1 MSPHLLLKHFPRLRH
16 IYLPC
21 FRGLKKKHFGY
32 FSTLIFVR
40 HLANLY
46 HMSGDAQG
54 WCFHRRG
61 YNCRKPNESHL
72 SMKSSSTA
80 SRSGWQ
86 YVRSI
91 NSLVVIVAFCG
102 CASHLA
108 TVKTIPAQ
116 FPTGLRVQEPLEP
129 ATKYL
134 IAAEHE
140 QPSAALGHDLLAAK
154 ISYGV
159 LERQP
164 KNESARSIYNFAV
177 ARVVQDVSRT
187 GLEPWGHPVTVV
199 TDQGRYTL
207 ESPKP
212 VDADHDPGRYDL
224 FLTDTLKIGGTFFKT
239 YSTISGLGA
248 PIAVVGRA
256 ESPHFRQQYKLHRIY
271 APITA
276 IVRFSGRKANLE
288 FIDPLNAESITL
300 NNQTFPLA
308 ADFDAPT
315 ALLIARERPERLGL
329 SRVLN
334 PGAYADTALLTRL
347 QQFDPTRT
355 PVIFVHGLQETGASW
370 APMMDSLR
378 EDPSIRKHY
387 QFWYFSYP
395 SGYPY
400 PYAAALFRQDLDG
413 IERAFPNH
421 KRVVL
426 IGHSMGG
433 LICRLMIT
441 DTRDKIWRAFFA
453 TPSTKTPLESDMR
466 KLLEEAFIFNHRPDV
481 QRVIFISTP
490 HRGSELA
497 TSWIGRIGAALVKTP
512 RPFDS
517 VYASVKPLLIA
528 DPAARPLNR
537 LPNSVDTLEPN
548 DRFVEA
554 VNKLPIAHGIPYH
567 SIIGDRGRGD
577 TPNSSDGVVPYWS
590 SHLPGAQSELIVNSD
605 HGAQYNPQAIQEVKR
620 ILKLNFTVS
629 R

>member
-1 MSPHLLLKHFPRLRH
+1 VKVKTERNRSFFQKGWRVFIRCGFVLLLFE
-16 IYLPC
+16 
-21 FRGLKKKHFGY
+21 
-32 FSTLIFVR
+32 
-40 HLANLY
+40 
-46 HMSGDAQG
+46 
-54 WCFHRRG
+54 W
-61 YNCRKPNESHL
+61 
-72 SMKSSSTA
+72 
-80 SRSGWQ
+80 
-86 YVRSI
+86 
-91 NSLVVIVAFCG
+91 CG

-108 TVKTIPAQ
+108 TVRTITAR
-116 FPTGLRVQEPLEP
+116 FPTGLRVEAPVEP

-140 QPSAALGHDLLAAK
+140 QPSVALGHDLLAAK

-164 KNESARSIYNFAV
+164 KDESARSIYNFAV
-177 ARVVQDVSRT
+177 ARVVQDVHRAN
-187 GLEPWGHPVTVV
+187 LEPWRHPVTVA
-199 TDQGRYTL
+199 TDEGHYTL

-224 FLTDTLKIGGTFFKT
+224 FPTDTLKIGGKFFET
-239 YSTISGLGA
+239 YSTVSGLGA
-248 PIAVVGRA
+248 PIAVVGRTQ
-256 ESPHFRQQYKLHRIY
+256 SQNFRQQYKLRRIY

-276 IVRFSGRKANLE
+276 IIRFTGRKASLE
-288 FIDPLNAESITL
+288 FIDPLNIERITL
-300 NNQTFPLA
+300 NRQTLPLA

-329 SRVLN
+329 SRVMN
-334 PGAYADTALLTRL
+334 PGAYADTTLLTRL
-347 QQFDPTRT
+347 QQFDPART

-370 APMMDSLR
+370 APMIDSLR
-378 EDPSIRKHY
+378 DDAAIRKHY

-421 KRVVL
+421 KRIVL

-433 LICRLMIT
+433 LISRLMIT
-441 DTRDKIWRAFFA
+441 DSGDKIWRTFFA
-453 TPSTKTPLESDMR
+453 TPPAKTPLPNDTR
-466 KLLEEAFIFNHRPDV
+466 KLLEEAFIFNHRLDV

-490 HRGSELA
+490 HRGSDLA
-497 TSWIGRIGAALVKTP
+497 SNWIGRIGAGLVRTP
-512 RPFDS
+512 RPFES
-517 VYASVKPLLIA
+517 VYASVKPLLIV

-554 VNKLPIAHGIPYH
+554 VNKLPITSDIPYH

-590 SHLPGAQSELIVNSD
+590 SHLPGARSELIVNSD
-605 HGAQYNPQAIQEVKR
+605 HGAQYNPQAILEVKR
-620 ILKLNFTVS
+620 ILKKNLTAS
-629 R
+629 Q